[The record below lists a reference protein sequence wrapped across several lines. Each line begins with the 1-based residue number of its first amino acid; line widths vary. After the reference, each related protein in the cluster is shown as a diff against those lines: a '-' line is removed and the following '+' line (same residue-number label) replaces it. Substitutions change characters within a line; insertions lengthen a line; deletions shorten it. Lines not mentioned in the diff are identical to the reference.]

1 MRRTLIAA
9 VAATA
14 LVAAAAQPA
23 AALTTYSVAYTA
35 TDADGNKLN
44 EGATARVVNDDAS
57 GMDIEFDCFANTT
70 PPAISVSIGVQDC
83 YIVGTNGARFDAE
96 NVGAN
101 PGTFT
106 ARAGVVL
113 DAPRQRYRICV
124 RANALIQGKSTFLQA
139 PLVCSA

>member
-23 AALTTYSVAYTA
+23 AALTTYTVAYTA
-35 TDADGNKLN
+35 TDANRNKLN
-44 EGATARVVNDDAS
+44 EGGSARVVNDDAS
-57 GMDIEFDCFANTT
+57 GMDIELDCFANTS
-70 PPAISVSIGVQDC
+70 PPAISVSIGIQDC
-83 YIVGTNGARFDAE
+83 YVIGTNGFRFDAGD
-96 NVGAN
+96 NGAN

-106 ARAGVVL
+106 AQTGIVL
-113 DAPRQRYRICV
+113 DAPRQRYRVCV
-124 RANALIQGKSTFLQA
+124 RANALIQGQSTFLQA